1 MTNKESFSDDRFD
14 AGNCDGRLLQH
25 RSDDVALVANNLHAL
40 LHSNSYRLAHEDK
53 ELLATHDMRGVRML
67 LEISKPEMV
76 LEAEQVESTI
86 LVFGGACLVEKVAA
100 ERKLF
105 MAESRLR
112 ETPDDPQLK
121 RQFQR
126 AQRLVQLSHFYDAA
140 REFAN
145 LVSCRHLYGNGPM
158 PVIATGGGPGIMEA
172 ANRGASLVPGGKSVG
187 LGISLPFEAG
197 VNEFTPEELAFEFHY
212 FFMRKLWFLYLAKT
226 VIVFPGGFGTLD
238 EMFETLTLRQTGKI
252 DRPLPTFLYGREF
265 WDKCLNLDA
274 MVEAGTIS
282 PGDPD
287 LFTVVDSVDEAFA
300 LIVRELEA
308 LEATPT
314 PTEG

>member
-1 MTNKESFSDDRFD
+1 MTNKDSFSNDLFDD
-14 AGNCDGRLLQH
+14 ANCDDRLLQH

-53 ELLATHDMRGVRML
+53 ELLTTHDMRGVRML

-100 ERKLF
+100 ERKLC

-121 RQFQR
+121 RQLQR

-145 LVSCRHLYGNGPM
+145 LVSCRHRHGNGAM

-172 ANRGASLVPGGKSVG
+172 ANRGAFDVGVKSIG
-187 LGISLPFEAG
+187 FNISLPHEQSPNPF
-197 VNEFTPEELAFEFHY
+197 VTPALCFRFNY
-212 FFMRKLWFLYLAKT
+212 FALRKIHFVMRSQGAVF
-226 VIVFPGGFGTLD
+226 FPGGFGTLD
-238 EMFETLTLRQTGKI
+238 ELFEVLTLRQTGIKG
-252 DRPLPTFLYGREF
+252 PMPVVMYGSDYWNNVINFDALADSGLIADEH
-265 WDKCLNLDA
+265 LDL
-274 MVEAGTIS
+274 IQ
-282 PGDPD
+282 
-287 LFTVVDSVDEAFA
+287 FA
-300 LIVRELEA
+300 DTPQEA
-308 LEATPT
+308 LSLILPRD
-314 PTEG
+314 